1 MMGRKEAEDRDWVLG
16 WEAVSMSDVRE
27 IDAADVVIFEWEP
40 QLRNLV
46 ELQRPN
52 LSGIDELG
60 CAPVIVPIRS
70 HTVDYMIPIS
80 EPDCETY

>member
-1 MMGRKEAEDRDWVLG
+1 MR
-16 WEAVSMSDVRE
+16 
-27 IDAADVVIFEWEP
+27 P